1 MARASGKDQ
10 VAQAELDAN
19 YKPSENASYN
29 VRVARQLAGSEKDA
43 FILAQTRRKQIRGHF
58 RAQMAEG
65 LHFAFTAFLSGTAY
79 GA

>member
-43 FILAQTRRKQIRGHF
+43 FILAK
-58 RAQMAEG
+58 RAG
-65 LHFAFTAFLSGTAY
+65 SRSGAISEPKWPKV
-79 GA
+79 